1 MTTTYHTDIANNSP
15 VNASIFNAP
24 LGQLDAAIGN
34 VLSGSNPFT
43 RQLFSN
49 SALTLATD
57 ALNVLNASY
66 VTVSAETGTTDNLKT
81 LSNLASGQVVI
92 LRAAST
98 HVITIKHGTGNIFLN
113 GSADLTMSGNVQ
125 IALMGDPNGNATD
138 VFIPATAGMGVI
150 YPRTQLGASA
160 ANMSIS
166 SIPATPY
173 KHLRLVIEA
182 RGDIA
187 AANESLKL
195 QFNADVTAANY
206 YSQHQYAFG
215 STNTALEILGTSA
228 GVLLALS
235 GAGASAP
242 ANSFGI
248 AVVEILNYLSTGAQK
263 HVAYQ
268 GGVRGGT
275 GTGTVGR
282 TSGFGAWLSTAAITS
297 LVLAPNGSANFVSGS
312 ALTLYGFN

>member
-1 MTTTYHTDIANNSP
+1 MTTTYHTDIATAAPNT
-15 VNASIFNAP
+15 AATFNAP

-34 VLSGSNPFT
+34 TLNGSNPFT
-43 RQLFSN
+43 RQVFTN

-66 VTVSAETGTTDNLKT
+66 VTVSAETGTADNLKT

-138 VFIPATAGMGVI
+138 VFIPAYGMGVI

-195 QFNADVTAANY
+195 QFNADVTAGNY

-248 AVVEILNYLSTGAQK
+248 AVIEILNYLSTSAQK
-263 HVAYQ
+263 HVVYQ